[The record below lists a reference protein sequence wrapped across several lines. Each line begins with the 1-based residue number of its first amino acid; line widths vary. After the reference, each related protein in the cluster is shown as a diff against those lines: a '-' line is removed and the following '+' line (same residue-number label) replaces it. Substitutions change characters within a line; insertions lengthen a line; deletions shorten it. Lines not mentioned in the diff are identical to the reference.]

1 MKKLLYI
8 AVFALL
14 ASCSIMK
21 KYPTDGFSI
30 DGNIVSYKNTPMAEL
45 VGIEFALDDN
55 KFVRELTFKVLPGSD
70 NSVINNLIVF
80 LHEKHPDYE
89 IEVNIEIE
97 QYGDPNK

>member
-1 MKKLLYI
+1 MKKLLFV

-14 ASCSIMK
+14 ASCTVMK

-30 DGNIVSYKNTPMAEL
+30 EGNIVSYKNAPMAEL
-45 VGIEFALDDN
+45 IGIEFALDDN

-80 LHEKHPDYE
+80 LHQKHPDYE

-97 QYGDPNK
+97 HYGEVK

>member
-1 MKKLLYI
+1 MKKLLYV

-21 KYPTDGFSI
+21 KYPTNGFSI
-30 DGNIVSYKNTPMAEL
+30 EGNIVSYKNTPMAEL
-45 VGIEFALDDN
+45 IGLEFALDDN

-97 QYGDPNK
+97 NYGEVK

>member
-1 MKKLLYI
+1 MKKLLYV

-21 KYPTDGFSI
+21 KYPTEGFSI
-30 DGNIVSYKNTPMAEL
+30 EGNIVSYKNTPMAKL
-45 VGIEFALDDN
+45 IGLEFALDDN

-97 QYGDPNK
+97 QYGEVK

>member
-1 MKKLLYI
+1 MKKLLYV

-21 KYPTDGFSI
+21 KYPTEGFSI
-30 DGNIVSYKNTPMAEL
+30 EGNIVSYKNTPMAEL
-45 VGIEFALDDN
+45 IGLEFALDDN

-80 LHEKHPDYE
+80 LHEKHLDYE

-97 QYGDPNK
+97 QYGEVK

>member
-1 MKKLLYI
+1 MKKLPYV

-21 KYPTDGFSI
+21 KYPTEGFSI
-30 DGNIVSYKNTPMAEL
+30 EGNIVSYKNTPMAEL
-45 VGIEFALDDN
+45 IGLEFALDDN

-97 QYGDPNK
+97 QYGEVK

>member
-1 MKKLLYI
+1 MKKLLYV

-21 KYPTDGFSI
+21 KYPTEGFSI
-30 DGNIVSYKNTPMAEL
+30 EGNIVSYKNTPMAEL
-45 VGIEFALDDN
+45 IGLEFALDDN

-89 IEVNIEIE
+89 IEVNIELE
-97 QYGDPNK
+97 QYGEVK

>member
-1 MKKLLYI
+1 MKKLLYV

-21 KYPTDGFSI
+21 KYPTEGFSI
-30 DGNIVSYKNTPMAEL
+30 EGNIVSYKNTPMAEL
-45 VGIEFALDDN
+45 IGLEFALDDN

-80 LHEKHPDYE
+80 
-89 IEVNIEIE
+89 I
-97 QYGDPNK
+97 QFCW